1 MGIFSVDLN
10 NINLDDANSDNDD
23 PKIII
28 HARLLAWHN
37 ELKECKAFKIK
48 ISKELRP
55 GAWYPTRW

>member
-37 ELKECKAFKIK
+37 ELKECKAFKIE

-55 GAWYPTRW
+55 GA